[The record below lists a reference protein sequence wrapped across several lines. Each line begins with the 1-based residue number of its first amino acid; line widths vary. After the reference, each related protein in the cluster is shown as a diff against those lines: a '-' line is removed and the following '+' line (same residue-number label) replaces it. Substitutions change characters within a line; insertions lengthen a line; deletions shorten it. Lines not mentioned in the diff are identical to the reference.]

1 MPIKFGRRP
10 LHISNHLW
18 EVFEMKKVLVI
29 GFSMLVSMLFAS
41 IAMAAEPAGG
51 ASAGLGSFFSYAVIA
66 AGFGIGIAA
75 LGTGIGQG
83 MAVKSSVEG
92 IARNPEASGK
102 ITVTMLI
109 GLAMIESLCIYALV
123 VALIILYAYPMAK
136 PIATALGFKI

>member
-1 MPIKFGRRP
+1 MRK
-10 LHISNHLW
+10 S
-18 EVFEMKKVLVI
+18 MVL
-29 GFSMLVSMLFAS
+29 GLSMLVTLLWAS
-41 IAMAAEPAGG
+41 LAFAAEPAGAAG
-51 ASAGLGSFFSYAVIA
+51 ASAGLGAFFSYAVMA

-75 LGTGIGQG
+75 FGTGIGQG
-83 MAVKSSVEG
+83 LAVKSSVEG

-136 PIATALGFKI
+136 PIATALGFKM

>member
-1 MPIKFGRRP
+1 MRKSLVFG
-10 LHISNHLW
+10 L
-18 EVFEMKKVLVI
+18 
-29 GFSMLVSMLFAS
+29 SMLVTLLWAS
-41 IAMAAEPAGG
+41 LSFAAEAAGAG
-51 ASAGLGSFFSYAVIA
+51 ASAGLGTFFSYAVMA

-75 LGTGIGQG
+75 FGTGIGQG

-136 PIATALGFKI
+136 PIATALGFKM

>member
-1 MPIKFGRRP
+1 MRKS
-10 LHISNHLW
+10 L
-18 EVFEMKKVLVI
+18 VL
-29 GFSMLVSMLFAS
+29 GLSMLVTLIWAS
-41 IAMAAEPAGG
+41 LAMAAEPAAAAG
-51 ASAGLGSFFSYAVIA
+51 ASTGLGTFFSYAVMA
-66 AGFGIGIAA
+66 AGLGIGIAA
-75 LGTGIGQG
+75 FGTGIGQG

-136 PIATALGFKI
+136 PIATALGFKM

>member
-1 MPIKFGRRP
+1 
-10 LHISNHLW
+10 
-18 EVFEMKKVLVI
+18 MKKLLVVV
-29 GFSMLVSMLFAS
+29 SAMLVSLLWAS
-41 IAMAAEPAGG
+41 LALAAEAAGG
-51 ASAGLGSFFSYAVIA
+51 ATAAGLGSFFSYAVIA

-75 LGTGIGQG
+75 FGTGIGQG
-83 MAVKSSVEG
+83 LAVKSSVEG

-136 PIATALGFKI
+136 PLAAALGLKI

>member
-1 MPIKFGRRP
+1 MRKSLLFG
-10 LHISNHLW
+10 LT
-18 EVFEMKKVLVI
+18 
-29 GFSMLVSMLFAS
+29 MLVSLLWAS
-41 IAMAAEPAGG
+41 LALAAEPGAAGG
-51 ASAGLGSFFSYAVIA
+51 SAGLGGFFSYAVLA

-75 LGTGIGQG
+75 FGTGIGQG
-83 MAVKSSVEG
+83 LAVKSAVEG

-136 PIATALGFKI
+136 PIAAALGFKI

>member
-1 MPIKFGRRP
+1 MAVK
-10 LHISNHLW
+10 
-18 EVFEMKKVLVI
+18 I
-29 GFSMLVSMLFAS
+29 GLTLLVSLLWAS
-41 IAMAAEPAGG
+41 LAMAAEPAAAG
-51 ASAGLGSFFSYAVIA
+51 ASAAGLGTFFSYAVMA

-75 LGTGIGQG
+75 FGTGIGQG
-83 MAVKSSVEG
+83 IAIQKSVEG

-136 PIATALGFKI
+136 PIAAALGLKV